1 MSDLRAGM
9 RTGLVTIAGYDP
21 SGGAG
26 ALLDVAVFER
36 LGFAGAGVLTAITAQ
51 DAERV
56 FRVLPVPARHVEGQF
71 RALKRAAPVA
81 GIKVGMLGTRENLE
95 AVAVI
100 LARNNK
106 VPRVVDPVLRSTSGA
121 PLLRKAAWPRFLDA
135 FEMNADLITPN
146 LYEAEVLTGR
156 PVRNVGE
163 MTEAA
168 AWIWHRTGLACLVK
182 GGHLEGKAVDV
193 LFDDMKVTL
202 FPHPRVAK
210 NVHGTGCF
218 LSAAILAFLAR
229 GKPLA
234 EACGRAVE
242 ELQRGLEQAVPA
254 TGGRWVFR
262 FNRSAGPERPPA
274 RRRR

>member
-1 MSDLRAGM
+1 MSKTL
-9 RTGLVTIAGYDP
+9 LSIAGYDP

-26 ALLDVAVFER
+26 VLLDVSIFER
-36 LGFAGAGVLTAITAQ
+36 LGFAGAGVLTAVTVQ

-56 FRVLPVPARHVEGQF
+56 SRVLPVPARHVRDQF
-71 RALKRAAPVA
+71 RALKRTAPVA

-100 LARNNK
+100 LAHNNRT
-106 VPRVVDPVLRSTSGA
+106 PRVIDPVLRSTSGA
-121 PLLRKAAWPRFLDA
+121 LLLRKAAWRMFLDA
-135 FEMNADLITPN
+135 FEMSADLVTPN
-146 LYEAEVLTGR
+146 LAEAEVLTGR
-156 PVRNVGE
+156 PVRNVEE

-168 AWIWHRTGLACLVK
+168 ERIWHRTGFACLVK

-193 LFDDMKVTL
+193 LFDGREVTL

-234 EACGRAVE
+234 EACGLAVE

-254 TGGRWVFR
+254 AGGRWVFR
-262 FNRSAGPERPPA
+262 FSRSAGPGRPTGRK
-274 RRRR
+274 RR